1 MELEL
6 DEIESVV
13 EIGPGVVVIVLLE
26 LVDDTVDIEELPLG
40 HGYPISQSGLIST
53 TPPPSALPGGL
64 ACFTVKVLK

>member
-6 DEIESVV
+6 DEIERAV

-40 HGYPISQSGLIST
+40 HGYPTSQSGLIRT
-53 TPPPSALPGGL
+53 TPPAVPGGL